1 MLPEDPRLSRWTL
14 STRQLNQD
22 WEFNWLAQNLT
33 PTRHQKIHWRSV
45 QVHVRQLQLHCQ
57 WLHVTREAFA
67 CAAPLWLTLASDAPL
82 QAQST

>member
-45 QVHVRQLQLHCQ
+45 QVNVRQLQLHCQ
-57 WLHVTREAFA
+57 LLHVTREAFA
-67 CAAPLWLTLASDAPL
+67 CAAPLVAHIGQRCTL